1 MRALILAAGIAGLL
15 GFSSAWYVQDLRAK
29 DDIAQIN
36 DKHYQSALSAWALY
50 ANDLQ
55 AVEDQKEKI
64 QNEYAA
70 FVESEKQR
78 DRAIDTGARRV
89 YVRASCPLPTTE
101 ADTSGTQART
111 SELDPAYRRTLS
123 QLRAAV
129 EEQRRLLNI
138 CRAELFG
145 GQLP

>member
-1 MRALILAAGIAGLL
+1 MRALILTAGIAGLL
-15 GFSSAWYVQDLRAK
+15 GFSSAWYVQGLRAK

-36 DKHYQSALSAWALY
+36 DRHYQAALDVWAAY
-50 ANDLQ
+50 ANYLQ

-70 FVESEKQR
+70 FVESEKKR
-78 DRAIDTGARRV
+78 DSAIDTGTRRV
-89 YVRASCPLPTTE
+89 YVRASCPLPTAKT
-101 ADTSGTQART
+101 DTSGTQART

-123 QLRAAV
+123 QLRAGV

>member
-1 MRALILAAGIAGLL
+1 MRALILAAGISGAL
-15 GFSSAWYVQDLRAK
+15 GFSAAWYVQDLRSK
-29 DDIAQIN
+29 DDIAKIN
-36 DKHYQSALSAWALY
+36 DKHYQAALDAWVVY
-50 ANDLQ
+50 ASDLQ

-70 FVESEKQR
+70 FVDSEKQR
-78 DRAIDTGARRV
+78 DRSIDIGTRRV
-89 YVRASCPLPTTE
+89 YVRASCPLPTAKTDTIRTE
-101 ADTSGTQART
+101 SRA

-123 QLRAAV
+123 QLRAGV

-145 GQLP
+145 SQLP